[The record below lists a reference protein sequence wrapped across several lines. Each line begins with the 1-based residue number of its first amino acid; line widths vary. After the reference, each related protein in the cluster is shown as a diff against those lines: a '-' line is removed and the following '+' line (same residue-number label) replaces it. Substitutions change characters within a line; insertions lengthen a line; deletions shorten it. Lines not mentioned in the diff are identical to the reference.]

1 MPDAKTETT
10 ADAAIDPSALVAVL
24 EELSSTFAR
33 LPTSL
38 QMSFSSLATLNTLRR
53 RGPVR
58 MTELVASENIS
69 QPGMTQ
75 IVTRLQERGLVERL
89 PDPTDGRAVLVGLTD
104 EGKRVIS
111 ERAAERSE
119 QLIRRVEGLSADD
132 RRAIFAALPA
142 LTRFLGPNP
151 TRKKS

>member
-1 MPDAKTETT
+1 MTKTT

-24 EELSSTFAR
+24 EELASVFAR

-38 QMSFSSLATLNTLRR
+38 RMSFSSLATLSTLRR

-58 MTELVASENIS
+58 LTELVASENLT
-69 QPGMTQ
+69 QPAMTQ

-89 PDPTDGRAVLVGLTD
+89 PDPTDGRAVLVGLTE

-111 ERAAERSE
+111 ERAAEKSE
-119 QLIRRVEGLSADD
+119 QMIRRVEGLSPDD
-132 RRAIFAALPA
+132 QRAISAALPA

-151 TRKKS
+151 TRKNS